1 MYKVVEIQPYKH
13 TGIDGKTSVVNP
25 HETIGIG
32 YFKNE
37 EDNIY
42 SLVCTISHNIGS
54 VEEQKGYATLITNL
68 LNENRK
74 YVLSKWIG

>member
-1 MYKVVEIQPYKH
+1 MYKLVEIQPYKH
-13 TGIDGKTSVVNP
+13 TGIDGKTSVVKP
-25 HETIGIG
+25 LETIGVG
-32 YFKNE
+32 FFENE

-54 VEEQKGYATLITNL
+54 IEKQKSYATLISAL

-74 YVLSKWIG
+74 YVMDK